1 MRVCSAILAP
11 REMAAGDVL
20 LQAYDEALVA
30 ERHAWT
36 LVQANEGM
44 VEGAADAW
52 NAWLA
57 SADKVMKIGLQL
69 SQRGNPLSLRP

>member
-1 MRVCSAILAP
+1 MDTGDSLA
-11 REMAAGDVL
+11 
-20 LQAYDEALVA
+20 QAYDDALVA

-36 LVQANEGM
+36 LVQENEGT

-69 SQRGNPLSLRP
+69 SHRSNPLPLRR

>member
-1 MRVCSAILAP
+1 MAQKGPLMR
-11 REMAAGDVL
+11 EYE
-20 LQAYDEALVA
+20 QALVA
-30 ERHAWT
+30 EREAWAR
-36 LVQANEGM
+36 VQENEGT

-69 SQRGNPLSLRP
+69 SDRGGAEPLRR